1 MMARAQPT
9 PALGADRAKALALV
23 SVSRETL
30 ERLDA
35 FVDLLLTWQRTT
47 NLIAPSTTSE
57 IWTRHIADSLQLL
70 ELAPDARVWVDIGS
84 GGGLPGLVI
93 ACALTAPATV
103 HLVESNAK
111 KAAFLREAIRVTG
124 APAQVHAQRIEDFVQ
139 AFQGRADA
147 VTARAVAPLR
157 TLLGY
162 VEPFVKKGAQGLL
175 LKGQDVAGELT
186 AAAKYWRIEA
196 DLVPSK
202 TDSKARIVVVRRVSR
217 ALDTEQAPQ
226 RVKVRPQP

>member
-1 MMARAQPT
+1 MARKQLT
-9 PALGADRAKALALV
+9 KTLTDDRAKALKLV

-30 ERLDA
+30 EKLDA

-47 NLIAPSTTSE
+47 NLIASSTASE
-57 IWTRHIADSLQLL
+57 IWTRHVADSAQLL
-70 ELAPDARVWVDIGS
+70 ELVSPAARVWIDIGS
-84 GGGLPGLVI
+84 GAGLPGLIV
-93 ACALTAPATV
+93 ACSLTPPAVV

-111 KAAFLREAIRVTG
+111 KAAFLREAVRITG
-124 APAQVHAQRIEDFVQ
+124 APAQVHAQRIEDFAQ
-139 AFQGRADA
+139 EFQGRADVVA
-147 VTARAVAPLR
+147 ARAVAPLT

-162 VEPFVKKGAQGLL
+162 VEPFVKKGAQALL

-202 TDSKARIVVVRRVSR
+202 TDSKARIVVVRKVSR
-217 ALDTEQAPQ
+217 AVDTDIGAS
-226 RVKVRPQP
+226 